1 MSQMF
6 ADVLRVFDKKE
17 NFVGDRL
24 KNRMFGFTTDTN
36 ELVAKYD
43 DEYYF
48 IGACSLDDLAYVLRA
63 GDTMTGALQF
73 NNKPAHHGKI
83 FFDDESGTFKI
94 QTSQGARFELNAYLN
109 PASIIARGLTIDSGV
124 GSVKLY
130 GQGISQAGIL
140 QRFETGEVYSRPLNR
155 YDLPTHTHSTE
166 DIIGG
171 GGGGSNGV
179 EDVTVPGPAIFVR
192 SRNSD
197 SAPPIWA
204 SYNLMVNGSPVP
216 VTFTGSGAIAS
227 VDISSPNED
236 RILVNTPHVI
246 RVLGGSSPNPT
257 LGGDGQEIPLNKS
270 WIVIDKDN
278 TNSSVPNNPVIR
290 VWTRNTRT
298 LQNGSLESV
307 NRAMYVLNKLDTNIQ
322 LYIGSSVEG
331 MNNYATAVYNIDAKR
346 SIHFIIS
353 ELGAS
358 DVIGSQVPFRT
369 MY

>member
-6 ADVLRVFDKKE
+6 ADVLRVFDTKE

-43 DEYYF
+43 DKYYF
-48 IGACSLDDLAYVLRA
+48 IGACSLDGDYVLKS

-73 NNKPAHHGKI
+73 NNKATHNGKI
-83 FFDDESGTFKI
+83 FFDEESGTFKI
-94 QTSQGARFELNAYLN
+94 QTSQGAKFELNTYLN
-109 PASIIARGLTIDSGV
+109 PASIISRGMTIDSGV
-124 GSVKLY
+124 GSLRLN
-130 GQGISQAGIL
+130 GQGIGQGIL
-140 QRFETGEVYSRPLNR
+140 QRFETGEVYSRPLSR
-155 YDLPTHTHSTE
+155 YDLPTHTHSAE

-171 GGGGSNGV
+171 GGGGGV

-192 SRNSD
+192 SRNSA
-197 SAPPIWA
+197 SATPIWA

-216 VTFTGSGAIAS
+216 VTFTGAGATAVAS
-227 VDISSPNED
+227 VEISSPNED

-257 LGGDGQEIPLNKS
+257 LGGDGQEIPTNKS
-270 WIVIDKDN
+270 WIVIDKDSN
-278 TNSSVPNNPVIR
+278 NNAVPNNPVIR
-290 VWTRNTRT
+290 VWTRNTRQ
-298 LQNGSLESV
+298 LQNGIESV

-322 LYIGSSVEG
+322 LYIGASADG
-331 MNNYATAVYNIDAKR
+331 MNNYATAVFNIDGKKT
-346 SIHFIIS
+346 IHFIIS

-358 DVIGSQVPFRT
+358 DIIGSQVSFRT
-369 MY
+369 ML